1 MKACRSA
8 RKASS
13 AASSQTFARPTARG
27 FSEIRLTPYDRRS
40 RSALAAKAANA
51 QRTCQYGNA
60 DLNNLRAGRS
70 DHRLFGLKFSRMF
83 WLRLPSYTR
92 RFGGG
97 FMGIYRT
104 LADQLEAKGI
114 QDTTFSIDA
123 IGNRICS
130 AWDKVNAANE
140 SQRFDIVIVGAG
152 MFGAYCAEKLFR
164 RDLSNKLRI
173 LALDAGALF
182 LPTHVNNLPL
192 GGMPQDVVWARPWTG
207 EAPYVTN
214 KNGRA
219 LAFCVGGR
227 SLFWAGWAP
236 ELMPDDLEKW
246 PEDVRN
252 FLTSDEGYD
261 YTATEIG
268 SNQRTDFIAKTD
280 TYKKLDKALRAA
292 AKEKVSDVARID
304 LIKEA
309 PLAVMGS
316 RPTPGIFPFDQ
327 YSSVTFLIDAISQ
340 DVRESEDQPRD
351 RRLMLLPRA
360 EVIRLNRDKQDKQKV
375 ISLDLEVC
383 GDAKTLIL
391 GPNTTVILANGTV
404 EATRLALAHLGVG
417 EQASGRPKVGNFM
430 THMLNSTIVRIR
442 RSALG
447 LDRPSQSENEVAAF
461 MARGKAYGRRFHYQ
475 IVAAALQREGQTPWD
490 FVMRLIPD
498 INQLDRLISG
508 RDPEWIWVEFR
519 GVGEMEGDRRL
530 NAADAWKNSI
540 SLEQGGDRAYAKLSP
555 SEDDNRL
562 WSTMDEVAIGLA
574 KQLARNNPKDLEYWW
589 DNKWQKEPAKDPHDD
604 IGTTYHEGGTLF
616 MGKVKES
623 ITDTNGKFH
632 HLSNVYVAG
641 PALFPTLGSANPSL
655 TGLTLAR
662 RTGDAILVARGITP
676 PVPPLVA

>member
-1 MKACRSA
+1 
-8 RKASS
+8 
-13 AASSQTFARPTARG
+13 
-27 FSEIRLTPYDRRS
+27 
-40 RSALAAKAANA
+40 
-51 QRTCQYGNA
+51 
-60 DLNNLRAGRS
+60 
-70 DHRLFGLKFSRMF
+70 
-83 WLRLPSYTR
+83 
-92 RFGGG
+92 
-97 FMGIYRT
+97 MGIYQE
-104 LADQLEAKGI
+104 LALKEKDI
-114 QDTTFSIDA
+114 QDTIFSIDP
-123 IGNRICS
+123 IGNRICT
-130 AWDKVNAANE
+130 AWDKVNKANE
-140 SQRFDIVIVGAG
+140 TQRFDIVIVGAG

-164 RDLSNKLRI
+164 RDTSNRLRI
-173 LALDAGALF
+173 LVLDAGAFF
-182 LPTHVNNLPL
+182 LPTHVNNLPV

-207 EAPYVTN
+207 EAPYVTD

-246 PEDVRN
+246 PEDVRK
-252 FLTSDEGYD
+252 FLNSDEGYD
-261 YTATEIG
+261 HTATEIA
-268 SNQRTDFIAKTD
+268 SNQRTEFIVKTD

-340 DVRESEDQPRD
+340 DVRESENPDKPRD

-360 EVIRLNRDKQDKQKV
+360 EVIGLNRDDKQAV
-375 ISLDLEVC
+375 TSLDLEVR
-383 GDAKTLIL
+383 GDAKTLRL

-417 EQASGRPKVGNFM
+417 QQASGGPKVGNFM

-447 LDRPSQSENEVAAF
+447 LDRPSQSESEVAAF
-461 MARGKAYGRRFHYQ
+461 IARGKAHGRRFHYQ

-498 INQLDRLISG
+498 IDQLDRLISG
-508 RDPEWIWVEFR
+508 RDPEWISIVFR

-530 NAADAWKNSI
+530 DAADAWRNSI

-555 SEDDNRL
+555 SHDDSLL
-562 WSTMDEVAIGLA
+562 WSAMDEVAIGLA
-574 KQLARNNPKDLEYWW
+574 NQLARNNPKDLEYWW

-616 MGKVKES
+616 MGKDKES

-632 HLSNVYVAG
+632 HLSNVYVVG
-641 PALFPTLGSANPSL
+641 PAVFPTLGSANPSL

-662 RTGDAILVARGITP
+662 RTGDAILVARGIKP
-676 PVPPLVA
+676 PTPPLVA

>member
-1 MKACRSA
+1 
-8 RKASS
+8 
-13 AASSQTFARPTARG
+13 
-27 FSEIRLTPYDRRS
+27 
-40 RSALAAKAANA
+40 
-51 QRTCQYGNA
+51 
-60 DLNNLRAGRS
+60 
-70 DHRLFGLKFSRMF
+70 
-83 WLRLPSYTR
+83 
-92 RFGGG
+92 
-97 FMGIYRT
+97 MGIYRT

-280 TYKKLDKALRAA
+280 TFKKLDKALRAA
-292 AKEKVSDVARID
+292 ARKKISDVARID
-304 LIKEA
+304 LIREA

-327 YSSVTFLIDAISQ
+327 YSSATFLIDAISQ
-340 DVRESEDQPRD
+340 DLRESKDPARD

-360 EVIRLNRDKQDKQKV
+360 EVIGLKRDEKQAV
-375 ISLDLEVC
+375 TSLDLEVH
-383 GDAKTLIL
+383 GDAKTLRL
-391 GPNTTVILANGTV
+391 GPNTTVVLANGTV
-404 EATRLALAHLGVG
+404 EATRLALAHLDVG
-417 EQASGRPKVGNFM
+417 RQASGRPKVGNFM
-430 THMLNSTIVRIR
+430 THMGNSTIVRIR

-447 LDRPSQSENEVAAF
+447 LEKPSQSENEVAAF
-461 MARGKAYGRRFHYQ
+461 IARGNAYGRSFHYQ
-475 IVAAALQREGQTPWD
+475 IVAASLQRKGQTPWD
-490 FVMRLIPD
+490 FVMRLTPD
-498 INQLDRLISG
+498 LDQLDLLMSGHDPQWIS
-508 RDPEWIWVEFR
+508 VVFR
-519 GVGEMEGDRRL
+519 GIAEMDDDRSMT
-530 NAADAWKNSI
+530 APDAWRNSI
-540 SLEQGGDRAYAKLSP
+540 SLEQGGDRAYVKLSP
-555 SEDDNRL
+555 SPDDNLR
-562 WSTMDEVAIGLA
+562 WSALDDVAIGLA
-574 KQLARNNPKDLEYWW
+574 KQLAGAPRNIQYWVKG
-589 DNKWQKEPAKDPHDD
+589 DWQAKQPTEPDHSD
-604 IGTTYHEGGTLF
+604 IGTIYHEGGTLF
-616 MGKVKES
+616 MGKARQS
-623 ITDTNGKFH
+623 ITDTSGKFH
-632 HLSNVYVAG
+632 HLPNVYVAG
-641 PALFPTLGSANPSL
+641 PAVFPTLGSANPSL

-662 RTGDAILVARGITP
+662 RTGDAILVAHGVKP
-676 PVPPLVA
+676 PRPRRRAAAA